1 MFETITLPDGRL
13 LDVYGSGPEGGTPL
27 LFHHGTPGAR
37 LPERAIERAAHAR
50 GLRYVCASRP
60 GYGDSSRRVGR
71 RVVDV
76 VDDSAAVL
84 RAVGASECL
93 LAGHSGGGPHALA
106 CAAGLP
112 GALATLVIAGVAPSD
127 VPELDFAAGMGEENI
142 VELGKA
148 AAGEGVLRPYLEDQ
162 RAELVAADV
171 QRMVA
176 AFASVLPEVD
186 RAAMNDE
193 VGADLVAQAREG
205 LRNGIDGWVDDDL
218 ALTSPWGFSAAAI
231 ESPVTLWQG
240 DADLMVPFAH
250 GQWLVEAIP
259 NVDENLLPGEG
270 HLSIAVGAA
279 ERMLDSLLALVTP
292 RVARL
297 RRAPPA

>member
-13 LDVYGSGPEGGTPL
+13 LDIYVSGPESGLPL

-60 GYGDSSRRVGR
+60 GYENSTRRRGR
-71 RVVDV
+71 RVIDV
-76 VDDSAAVL
+76 VGDTAAVL
-84 RAVGASECL
+84 SAVGAPECVV
-93 LAGHSGGGPHALA
+93 AGHSGGGPHALA
-106 CAAGLP
+106 CAAGMD
-112 GALATLVIAGVAPSD
+112 GVLATLVIAGVGPSD
-127 VPELDFAAGMGEENI
+127 VPELDFTDGMGEENI

-148 AAGEGVLRPYLEDQ
+148 AAGEELLRPYLEEQ

-171 QRMVA
+171 QQMVA

-193 VGADLVAQAREG
+193 VGADLVAQINEG
-205 LRNGIDGWVDDDL
+205 LRHGVDGWVDDDL
-218 ALTSPWGFSAAAI
+218 ALTSPWGFSLDSV
-231 ESPVTLWQG
+231 ETPVALWQG

-250 GQWLVEAIP
+250 GQWLAAALP
-259 NVDENLLPGEG
+259 RVDANLLTGEG

-279 ERMLDSLLALVTP
+279 EQMLDSLLAVL
-292 RVARL
+292 
-297 RRAPPA
+297 

>member
-1 MFETITLPDGRL
+1 MFETIALPDGRL
-13 LDVYGSGPEGGTPL
+13 LDLYVSGPESGLPL

-60 GYGDSSRRVGR
+60 GYENSTRRRGR
-71 RVVDV
+71 RVTDV
-76 VDDSAAVL
+76 VGDAAAVL
-84 RAVGASECL
+84 SAVGARECVV
-93 LAGHSGGGPHALA
+93 AGHSGGGPDALA
-106 CAAGLP
+106 CAAGMD
-112 GALATLVIAGVAPSD
+112 GVRATLVIAGVGPSD
-127 VPELDFAAGMGEENI
+127 VPELDFTDGMGEENI

-148 AAGEGVLRPYLEDQ
+148 AAGEEVLRPYLEEQ

-171 QRMVA
+171 QQMVA

-193 VGADLVAQAREG
+193 VGADLVAQISEG
-205 LRNGIDGWVDDDL
+205 LRHGVDGWVDDDL
-218 ALTSPWGFSAAAI
+218 ALTSPWGFSLDDVVT
-231 ESPVTLWQG
+231 PVTLWQG

-250 GQWLVEAIP
+250 GQWLAAALP
-259 NVDENLLPGEG
+259 RVDANLLPGEG

-279 ERMLDSLLALVTP
+279 EQMLDSLLAL
-292 RVARL
+292 A
-297 RRAPPA
+297 

>member
-1 MFETITLPDGRL
+1 MFETIALPDGRL
-13 LDVYGSGPEGGTPL
+13 LDIYVSGPESGLPL

-60 GYGDSSRRVGR
+60 GYENSSRRRGR
-71 RVVDV
+71 SVIDV
-76 VDDSAAVL
+76 VGDTAAVL
-84 RAVGASECL
+84 SAVGAVECVV
-93 LAGHSGGGPHALA
+93 AGHSGGGPHALA
-106 CAAGLP
+106 CAAGMD
-112 GALATLVIAGVAPSD
+112 GVLATLLIAGVGPSD
-127 VPELDFAAGMGEENI
+127 APELDFTAGMGDDNI

-148 AAGEGVLRPYLEDQ
+148 AGGEELLRPYLEEQ

-171 QRMVA
+171 QQMVA

-193 VGADLVAQAREG
+193 IGTDLVAQISEG
-205 LRNGIDGWVDDDL
+205 LRHGVDGWVDDDL
-218 ALTSPWGFSAAAI
+218 ALTSPWGFSPAAV
-231 ESPVTLWQG
+231 ETPVTLWQG

-250 GQWLVEAIP
+250 GQWLATALP
-259 NVDENLLPGEG
+259 RVDANLLAGEG

-279 ERMLDSLLALVTP
+279 ERMLDSLLAL
-292 RVARL
+292 A
-297 RRAPPA
+297 